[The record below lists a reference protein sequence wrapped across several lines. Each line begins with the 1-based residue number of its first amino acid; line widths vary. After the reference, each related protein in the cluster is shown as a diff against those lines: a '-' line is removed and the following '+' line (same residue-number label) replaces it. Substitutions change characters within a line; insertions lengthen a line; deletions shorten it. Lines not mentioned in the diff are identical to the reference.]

1 MLDLIYRVA
10 MAGMALIASVACFLF
25 AISFTL
31 EGFMI
36 GGIVVILFSVFV
48 SMVSLLVGA
57 VFVILAWRFW
67 ADD

>member
-10 MAGMALIASVACFLF
+10 MAGMALIVSVECFLF